1 MATAKKTSTSTAV
14 AKRPGGAVVSIQDQL
29 KKLAANQTE
38 RLPSASGITIGV
50 GQDKMFKFPDGTRAD
65 TFTGVVVDYVA
76 TNFYYEDSYDKDN
89 IKPPA
94 CFAIGTLSN
103 DKLTPSANSPAQ
115 QAASCGAC
123 PMNVFGSGGKG
134 KACKN
139 GYTLAVLPPD
149 ATVDT
154 PIWLLKV
161 SPTALKAWGAY
172 VRSISSV
179 FETIPVGVTTTF
191 TFDENSDYA
200 SIRFNDPAPNEN
212 LETCF
217 SRMAEAKK
225 LLETEPDVSAYDA
238 PAPVKSKAPVRKV
251 AGARR

>member
-29 KKLAANQTE
+29 KKMVATQAE

-50 GQDKMFKFPDGTRAD
+50 GQDKMFKFPDGTRSD
-65 TFTGVVVDYVA
+65 TFSGVVVDYVA
-76 TNFYYEDSYDKDN
+76 TNFYYEDAYDKDN

-103 DKLTPSANSPAQ
+103 DKLVPSDNSPTQ
-115 QAASCGAC
+115 QAASCAAC
-123 PMNVFGSGGKG
+123 PMNVFGSAGKG

-149 ATVDT
+149 ATADT

-172 VRSISSV
+172 VRSVSAV
-179 FETIPVGVTTTF
+179 FETLPVGVVTAF
-191 TFDENSDYA
+191 SFDENSDYA
-200 SIRFNDPAPNEN
+200 SIRFGDPAPNEN
-212 LETCF
+212 LEACF
-217 SRMAEAKK
+217 GRMSEAKK
-225 LLETEPDVSAYDA
+225 LLETEPDVSAYETEPKAKAKA
-238 PAPVKSKAPVRKV
+238 PARKAV
-251 AGARR
+251 AGRR